1 MEWPTHGFGLPRQL
15 GGVDRRPGCKADE
28 SPLGNRMPRV
38 PRRSLKKRAHLKRVE
53 SEVPTR
59 KPELDAFECPNT
71 PLAREQSLQSGLP
84 L

>member
-1 MEWPTHGFGLPRQL
+1 MEWPTHGFGLLRQL

-28 SPLGNRMPRV
+28 SLLGNRIPSV
-38 PRRSLKKRAHLKRVE
+38 PRRSLKKGAHLKRVE
-53 SEVPTR
+53 SKVPTR

-71 PLAREQSLQSGLP
+71 PPVREQWLQSGLP